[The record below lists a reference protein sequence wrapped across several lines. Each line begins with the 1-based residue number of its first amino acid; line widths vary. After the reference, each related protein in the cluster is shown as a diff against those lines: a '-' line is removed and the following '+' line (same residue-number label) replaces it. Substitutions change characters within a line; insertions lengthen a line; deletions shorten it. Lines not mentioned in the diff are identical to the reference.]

1 MGSAVKGDQG
11 GKGEGV
17 QGGVERFDG
26 ELSEGDHSD
35 SAEDDCVTV
44 SNQSSLACI

>member
-11 GKGEGV
+11 GEGE
-17 QGGVERFDG
+17 GVERFDG